1 MKKLEDWLW
10 QDKDETASTN
20 DDAANFASAEKAD
33 KLVFSAKV
41 QTAGRGK
48 PGRNWK
54 SGAGNL
60 MFSMLFEYDF
70 SNVGMLSLLCGLT
83 VLKTVAYFSPKL
95 ETKLKWPNDVFVCGK
110 KICGILIEKKD
121 ECHIIVGIG
130 INLKSAPS
138 IDNALYQAASLAEF
152 GISVG
157 REEFLHQFLRL
168 FNLGLAKLR
177 KKEFNEIKNEWLQ
190 YAENIN
196 KEISVKIGN
205 TEQIGIMTGV
215 DENGAL
221 LLMTAN
227 GTKKVA
233 AGDVY
238 ER

>member
-1 MKKLEDWLW
+1 
-10 QDKDETASTN
+10 
-20 DDAANFASAEKAD
+20 
-33 KLVFSAKV
+33 
-41 QTAGRGK
+41 
-48 PGRNWK
+48 
-54 SGAGNL
+54 
-60 MFSMLFEYDF
+60 MF
-70 SNVGMLSLLCGLT
+70 
-83 VLKTVAYFSPKL
+83 
-95 ETKLKWPNDVFVCGK
+95 
-110 KICGILIEKKD
+110 
-121 ECHIIVGIG
+121 HIS
-130 INLKSAPS
+130 K
-138 IDNALYQAASLAEF
+138 
-152 GISVG
+152 
-157 REEFLHQFLRL
+157 EEFLHQFLRL